1 MLGDTCYVV
10 AVMYEMF
17 RWHLKF
23 CQCLTTIL
31 VSKDLKQRSHAYVII
46 NDLNLNRCSLF
57 FVLTICTQWGGIH
70 LLDDKSLQNPC
81 FTFFVICTALYCT
94 QLFSGN
100 NLWTGNRIEIVFN
113 FSLLT
118 ETTLLM
124 DVHIRSLFRNCVLLP
139 LSFFEHGWR
148 LKTFLPLYHSNNE
161 F

>member
-1 MLGDTCYVV
+1 
-10 AVMYEMF
+10 MF

-23 CQCLTTIL
+23 GQWLIFL
-31 VSKDLKQRSHAYVII
+31 VSEDQKQRSHASYGII

-124 DVHIRSLFRNCVLLP
+124 DVRIRSLFRNCVLLP
-139 LSFFEHGWR
+139 SHFLNMVGVWKPSFHYTILTMSFKTVQVHWSI
-148 LKTFLPLYHSNNE
+148 LK
-161 F
+161 